1 MDKKEELLQQIQKI
15 KHNYSKLIPTTIE
28 LMFDACLGIL
38 YEDFA
43 TKRAALDA
51 REKAA
56 GGPKS
61 LKLGLLRANDESKLK
76 RDRELV
82 EYLKKR
88 VTSIYTEVMNESEK
102 NKENRSK
109 GESQPDGPSTAPS
122 GGEGSSGG

>member
-1 MDKKEELLQQIQKI
+1 MDKKEELLKQIQKI
-15 KHNYSKLIPTTIE
+15 KHNFSHLIPTTIE
-28 LMFDACLGIL
+28 LMFDACMGIL

-43 TKRAALDA
+43 IKIAELDA
-51 REKAA
+51 REKVS
-56 GGPKS
+56 GPSS
-61 LKLGLLRANDESKLK
+61 LKLGLLRANAESKLK

-109 GESQPDGPSTAPS
+109 GSSQPDGPSPAPS
-122 GGEGSSGG
+122 GGEGSVGG